1 MNFPI
6 KEIKGQPAP
15 HHVTLL
21 KLELEA
27 FNFTKKE
34 LLHREDPAT

>member
-1 MNFPI
+1 M
-6 KEIKGQPAP
+6 KEIKEQPPP

-27 FNFTKKE
+27 FNFPKKE
-34 LLHREDPAT
+34 LLHREDPAI